1 MTEANNTPIK
11 KEEVLKDLNPN
22 KVIIPIL
29 IGFAAVLWLII
40 SNDDIN
46 LDNVLDNL
54 QHANLF
60 WLFMSIL
67 VLAIRDGGYMYRIRH
82 LTDRALNWKSSFY
95 IILLWEFSSAITPSV
110 VGGTTVAM
118 FFMNKEGIP
127 FGKAM
132 AYVLLTA
139 ILDNLFFVI
148 ASLLVVFFVPFE
160 IFPQNSNELI
170 VWGYKLPVEQIFM
183 ISVSLIAIYT
193 FFMSFGI
200 FFKPKGFKWLLIKI
214 TEIPFLKRW
223 REAAIRNGD
232 EMIAASDELKHYNY
246 TYWLKAIFSTI
257 FVWSARYMMLNCLI
271 AAFSPIGL
279 MDHLLIFSRQIVM
292 WIVMLISPT
301 PGSAGTAE
309 WFFELFF
316 KQFFTGGFVL
326 IVAVMWRLLT
336 YYAYLIIGLFIIPRW
351 VKRFIQ

>member
-1 MTEANNTPIK
+1 MTEADNTPIK

-46 LDNVLDNL
+46 LDNVIENL

-82 LTDRALNWKSSFY
+82 LTDRALTWKSSFY

-148 ASLLVVFFVPFE
+148 ASLFVVF
-160 IFPQNSNELI
+160 

-214 TEIPFLKRW
+214 TQIPFLKRW
-223 REAAIRNGD
+223 KEAAVRNGD
-232 EMIAASDELKHYNY
+232 EMIAASDELKQYNY
-246 TYWLKAIFSTI
+246 AYWFKAIFSTI